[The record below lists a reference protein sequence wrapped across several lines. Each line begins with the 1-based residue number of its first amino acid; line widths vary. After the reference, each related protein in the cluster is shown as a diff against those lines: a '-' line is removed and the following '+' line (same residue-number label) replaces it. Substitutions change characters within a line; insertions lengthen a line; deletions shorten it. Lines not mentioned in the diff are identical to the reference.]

1 MPSTYYNSQY
11 YTCEEI
17 DERLLKGYYDDVVSK
32 GYPLTF
38 DQFKSE
44 LASVNLLDVNIKN
57 NNAGYTLA
65 TAIVAAK
72 SIISSIPVGLRIRF
86 TDSNYGKLRTIEC
99 TVASA
104 PNNLTSWKDITDY
117 KITLA
122 ELNGTSLNGL
132 WSELA
137 TLGCKDMLVYNS
149 NTVVGILQLMS
160 DTSNKVV
167 NQILITSCIKSNNSM
182 EILST
187 TDIPNI
193 NRYERIFALASTVD
207 IEGNTISAS
216 NYSKWY
222 EDPMIGRLSGVE
234 EEIEALKKFSQLW
247 HWTVGL
253 YPNVDEFR
261 VDTSRKY
268 RACLSGIVNIQS
280 PTTITANSGYTF
292 GVRFYDHNGIKIADS
307 VWKKS
312 YTIPE
317 GSFVGIMVR
326 HVDTTSGSD
335 DTSYVFTVEEIDDAI
350 TIEYA
355 DVSALDERLTEVE
368 ESTGHYVSSAD
379 WIYVITDHEQRV
391 VAGIKKDGSVEWFAG
406 VPKPIKE
413 YIESFE
419 GFVHAE
425 DGKSLIDEDVADG
438 TDYIED
444 GTYIYSITD
453 HDGHVI
459 IDIRKNGSVVFG
471 AGVPLQI
478 KDYIE
483 SMQIDIPDEI
493 TEAIDDLKGGKQQSS
508 DILYL
513 NPEEKVLPVLQN
525 MKRKSMTAASNNV
538 TVLSFIHCSD
548 VHAQNENILRI
559 KRFKDYYS
567 SFIDFVLDTGD
578 FIGGQITD
586 GLPSATSEV
595 SDFIRVV
602 GNHDTSI
609 RVGVV
614 PNHHW
619 EYVSGLECYNTF
631 LRGYIENWGVVQP
644 ANASLQGKCYYYKDF
659 SANKVRLICLDPE
672 HSPAT
677 DAVFEGDWNTQVE
690 WLQSVLTDART
701 YELHVVIAL
710 HRLPF
715 LVNQIQGC
723 TFTSVDYPNGRAN
736 YSAVV
741 GNQLRNIV
749 KDFIDAGGSF
759 VCYFCGHLHQD
770 TLGVGM
776 VDANSN
782 QLVVSV
788 GTASS
793 TGSSNPKEIEVDRVL
808 GTKTQDLFNVVGID
822 TSAKTLKIF
831 RIGAE
836 YDRTLRHRSVMA
848 WNYGTSELI
857 YNY

>member
-1 MPSTYYNSQY
+1 MSKTIAQIIAEA
-11 YTCEEI
+11 EEI
-17 DERLLKGYYDDVVSK
+17 RVETDPNGNTAERVG
-32 GYPLTF
+32 
-38 DQFKSE
+38 
-44 LASVNLLDVNIKN
+44 
-57 NNAGYTLA
+57 
-65 TAIVAAK
+65 TAIKDVAEYVEGVEEDMA
-72 SIISSIPVGLRIRF
+72 GQA
-86 TDSNYGKLRTIEC
+86 TDIE
-99 TVASA
+99 
-104 PNNLTSWKDITDY
+104 
-117 KITLA
+117 TLQ
-122 ELNGTSLNGL
+122 G
-132 WSELA
+132 
-137 TLGCKDMLVYNS
+137 
-149 NTVVGILQLMS
+149 TVVG
-160 DTSNKVV
+160 N
-167 NQILITSCIKSNNSM
+167 
-182 EILST
+182 
-187 TDIPNI
+187 TD
-193 NRYERIFALASTVD
+193 
-207 IEGNTISAS
+207 
-216 NYSKWY
+216 
-222 EDPMIGRLSGVE
+222 
-234 EEIEALKKFSQLW
+234 EIEAQKKFSQLW

-261 VDTSRKY
+261 VDTNRKY

-280 PTTITANSGYTF
+280 PIKISANSGYTV
-292 GVRFYDHNGIKIADS
+292 GVRFYDHNGIEIADS
-307 VWKKS
+307 GGWKKS

-326 HVDTTSGSD
+326 HVDTTSASD
-335 DTSYVFTVEEIDDAI
+335 DTSYVFTLEELDDAI

-355 DVSALDERLTEVE
+355 DVSALDVRLTEVE

-379 WIYVITDHEQRV
+379 WIYVITDHEQKV

-406 VPKPIKE
+406 VPKPIKD
-413 YIESFE
+413 YLDNFE
-419 GFVHAE
+419 GFVHEE

-438 TDYIED
+438 TEYIED
-444 GTYIYSITD
+444 GTYIYSMAD
-453 HDGHVI
+453 NDGRVI
-459 IDIRKNGSVVFG
+459 IGIKRDGSVVFG
-471 AGVPLQI
+471 AGVPQQI
-478 KDYIE
+478 KEYVE

-513 NPEEKVLPVLQN
+513 NPEEKVLPVLHN
-525 MKRKSMTAASNNV
+525 MMRKSMAGASNNV
-538 TVLSFIHCSD
+538 PVLSFIHCSD

-567 SFIDFVLDTGD
+567 SYIDFVLDTGD

-595 SDFIRVV
+595 PDFIRVV

-677 DAVFEGDWNTQVE
+677 DAVFEGDWNIQVE

-701 YELHVVIAL
+701 TGLHVVIAF
-710 HRLPF
+710 HRMPF
-715 LVNQIQGC
+715 YVNQIQGC
-723 TFTSVDYPNGRAN
+723 TFTSVDYPNGRAYYTAN
-736 YSAVV
+736 V
-741 GNQLRNIV
+741 GTTIQNAV

-759 VCYFCGHLHQD
+759 VCYLCGHLHQD
-770 TLGVGM
+770 TLGVGRLE
-776 VDANSN
+776 ANSN
-782 QLVVSV
+782 QLVISV

-793 TGSSNPKEIEVDRVL
+793 TGSSNPWEIEIDRVL
-808 GTKTQDLFNVVGID
+808 GSKTQDLFNVVAID